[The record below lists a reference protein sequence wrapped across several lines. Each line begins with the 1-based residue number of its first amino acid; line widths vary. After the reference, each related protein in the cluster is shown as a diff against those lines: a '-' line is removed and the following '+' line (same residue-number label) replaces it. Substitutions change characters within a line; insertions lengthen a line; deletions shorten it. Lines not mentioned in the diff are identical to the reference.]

1 MDLPRALRS
10 FLEHLPIAAYVRDG
24 DRRMVYL
31 NPAAAR
37 LTGWT
42 LPDVLGQ
49 RCDNIFGT
57 ATDTCPAF
65 CAILAGQETVEP
77 FERTIKIRSGQDCKV
92 RVSPLPLTAG
102 SEAGA
107 VVLLEACPPAPARQD
122 AQGRPADKDA
132 MAAAVAG
139 QRWAEAA
146 LEAQG
151 RFIDS
156 VFDTI
161 QDGISVLD
169 PDLTIRR
176 VNGVMKQWYAQR
188 LPLEGRRCYTCYHQ
202 RIGPCSPCPTMR
214 CMQTGQVECEIV
226 AGPKGTAIEWIELFS
241 LPLKAPGSGKVLQV
255 VEFVRDITAKV
266 QSEAQLKRL
275 QKLEALSTLAGGIAH
290 QLNNAL
296 SVVRGSLDLMHLNGG
311 GTTAADPARE
321 RLGRAAETMTRLTEQ
336 LTAYALGGRYAVVA
350 IAPAVLV
357 RETVER
363 LGASLGEGIRV
374 LSDLAD
380 DLPPVAVDVTQMQ
393 LALSNLIRNAAEA
406 QGAAGQVQL
415 AGRRFDGTPPVD
427 GATAGSYLLLSIE
440 DEGCGMDSGV
450 CSRMFDPFFST
461 KGFGRGL
468 GGAVIYGIIAGH
480 GGWIDVR
487 SIPGKGTRVAFY
499 LPVAATLGPFAAA
512 ASGQQPTVLV
522 VEDEPMVLEIVA
534 ALLERMGYSAL
545 TANDGRTA
553 SELAADR
560 ALRIDAAL
568 VDLNLPDMDGRKLLT
583 RLRQQRPVL
592 KIIACSGTED
602 HTVTAYGADAF
613 LQKPFS
619 MERLGAVLTGLS
631 AAASPPA

>member
-1 MDLPRALRS
+1 MDLPGALRS
-10 FLEHLPIAAYVRDG
+10 FLEHLPIAAYVQDG

-42 LPDVLGQ
+42 LPEVLGQ
-49 RCDNIFGT
+49 RCENIFGT
-57 ATDTCPAF
+57 AKDTCPAF
-65 CAILAGQETVEP
+65 CAILAGVKTVEP
-77 FERTIKIRSGQDCKV
+77 FDRTIKIRSGQDCKV

-102 SEAGA
+102 SEVGA
-107 VVLLEACPPAPARQD
+107 VVLLEPCPPGRQE
-122 AQGRPADKDA
+122 AQGRPADKEA

-146 LEAQG
+146 LKAQE
-151 RFIDS
+151 RFIES

-176 VNGVMKQWYAQR
+176 VNGVMKQWYAGR
-188 LPLEGRRCYTCYHQ
+188 LPLEGRRCYTCYHE
-202 RIGPCSPCPTMR
+202 RIGPCSPCPSMR
-214 CMQTGQVECEIV
+214 CMQTGQVEREIV
-226 AGPKGTAIEWIELFS
+226 PGPKGTAIEWIELFS
-241 LPLKAPGSGKVLQV
+241 LPMKAPGSGKVLQV

-266 QSEAQLKRL
+266 RSEAQLQRM

-296 SVVRGSLDLMHLNGG
+296 SVVRGSLDLMKLNGG
-311 GTTAADPARE
+311 GTTVPDKGRE
-321 RLGRAAETMTRLTEQ
+321 RLASAAETMTRLTEQ
-336 LTAYALGGRYAVVA
+336 LTAYALGGRYNVVA

-357 RETVER
+357 RDTVER
-363 LGASLGEGIRV
+363 LGASLGAGIRV
-374 LSDLAD
+374 EADLAD

-406 QGAAGQVQL
+406 QGATGRVRL
-415 AGRRFDGTPPVD
+415 AGRRFDGAPPVD
-427 GATAGSYLLLSIE
+427 GATAGGYVLLSIE
-440 DEGCGMDSGV
+440 DDGCGMDSGV

-468 GGAVIYGIIAGH
+468 GAAAVYGIVAGH

-499 LPVAATLGPFAAA
+499 LPAAATLGPFGAAV
-512 ASGQQPTVLV
+512 SGQQPTVLV

-545 TANDGRTA
+545 TAADGRTA

-568 VDLNLPDMDGRKLLT
+568 VDLNLPDMDGRMLLT
-583 RLRQQRPVL
+583 TLRQQRPVL

-602 HTVTAYGADAF
+602 HGVLNYGADAF

-619 MERLGAVLTGLS
+619 MDRLGAVLAGLS
-631 AAASPPA
+631 AAADRPA